1 MIAALRPG
9 PAAPAPGCV
18 RASLSC
24 ALRPVRARPTS
35 ARAADEEDYFS
46 REDDEEGDAPG
57 AGRPPLSNGAAA
69 DAEGALRDAPPR
81 LLPLVDYDD
90 DDDGDDAGGALRA
103 GGAKRGLGAAGGLAA
118 KRTRLGDERP
128 RGLPVGGAGGLK
140 AGLWRGRR

>member
-1 MIAALRPG
+1 VRQPAACDAAHASAPRRERDPG
-9 PAAPAPGCV
+9 P
-18 RASLSC
+18 
-24 ALRPVRARPTS
+24 

-57 AGRPPLSNGAAA
+57 ASRPLLSNGAAA

-90 DDDGDDAGGALRA
+90 DDDADDAGGALRA